1 MYTNRKVHNLLRCV
15 HSGFSALLCFLGT
28 LWLYIELGAWFV
40 KNAHAKFGP
49 LGWLFYNLLFLVL
62 VLVTLV
68 ASLVVAIFRAGFRSG

>member
-1 MYTNRKVHNLLRCV
+1 VYINGTIHNLLRCV
-15 HSGFSALLCFLGT
+15 HSGFSVLLYFLGT

-40 KNAHAKFGP
+40 KNVHAKFGP

-68 ASLVVAIFRAGFRSG
+68 ASLVVAILRVGFRSG

>member
-1 MYTNRKVHNLLRCV
+1 MASNTVFKCV
-15 HSGFSALLCFLGT
+15 GSGFSVLFYFLGT
-28 LWLYIELGAWFV
+28 LWLYIELGGWFV

-68 ASLVVAIFRAGFRSG
+68 ASLVAAICRAGFSFG